1 MIVLLSPLWLL
12 FAVLSPVFLLFF
24 ALAFSSVREPILPV
38 PAQPPVIEQHR
49 S

>member
-12 FAVLSPVFLLFF
+12 FAILSPVFLLFL
-24 ALAFSSVREPILPV
+24 ALAFSSAREPIMPV
-38 PAQPPVIEQHR
+38 PAHPPVIEQHR